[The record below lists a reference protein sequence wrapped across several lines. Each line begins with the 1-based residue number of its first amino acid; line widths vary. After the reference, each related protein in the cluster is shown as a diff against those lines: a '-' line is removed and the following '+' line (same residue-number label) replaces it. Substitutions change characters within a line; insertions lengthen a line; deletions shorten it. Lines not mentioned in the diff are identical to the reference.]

1 MQSVSKKLEEKL
13 MRLPAIDRAC
23 IAEKLLSSLDS
34 SKQKEIDAAWANES
48 EDRIRAFDQGNLQA
62 SEDSEVYQRLEKN
75 HNI

>member
-1 MQSVSKKLEEKL
+1 

-23 IAEKLLSSLDS
+23 IAEKVLSSLDS

-62 SEDSEVYQRLEKN
+62 SEDSKYTSDSKKT
-75 HNI
+75 